1 MSASNV
7 CPLLT
12 ALSELGALK
21 IQDDL
26 SESLN
31 LLILL
36 PALFPERIHGAL
48 QHGILLPEL
57 LKNLHQNLGRF
68 HAACTTLHA

>member
-1 MSASNV
+1 MPAV
-7 CPLLT
+7 KDVRPLVT

-36 PALFPERIHGAL
+36 SALFPERIHGAL
-48 QHGILLPEL
+48 QHGRLLL
-57 LKNLHQNLGRF
+57 NCKKYFCLSHT
-68 HAACTTLHA
+68 ASITLYA